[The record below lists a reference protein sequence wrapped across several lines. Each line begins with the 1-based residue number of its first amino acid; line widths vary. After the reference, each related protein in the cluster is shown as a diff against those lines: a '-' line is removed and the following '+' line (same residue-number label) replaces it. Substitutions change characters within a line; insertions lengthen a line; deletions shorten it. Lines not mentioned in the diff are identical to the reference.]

1 MKFQKPTVEGL
12 KKAGINTAGLFVGV
26 LGGYAMQNFLM
37 KERTAKDGTVKKPI
51 IEDNILYNGI
61 GALLG
66 IGIAASVPNPF
77 VKYIGLGV
85 AVIFTIRAVNRATD
99 KLSGL
104 GGIGGTLK
112 SFLEKSVPRI
122 SGIAFDIPMGGSD
135 YINEPLMLPMSGF
148 GDMGRNEALINP
160 SASDFAT
167 PVQMPVLS
175 TSSAGRH
182 A

>member
-1 MKFQKPTVEGL
+1 MKFEKPTIAGL

-26 LGGYAMQNFLM
+26 LGGFAMQNFLM

-51 IEDNILYNGI
+51 IEDNILFNGV

-66 IGIAASVPNPF
+66 VGVAMTIPNPF
-77 VKYIGLGV
+77 AKFVGLGM

-104 GGIGGTLK
+104 SGTANLK
-112 SFLEKSVPRI
+112 TFLEKAVPRI
-122 SGIAFDIPMGGSD
+122 NGVAFDIPMGGAD

-148 GDMGRNEALINP
+148 GDMGRNEAFISPAASEFTNP
-160 SASDFAT
+160 LAIPALT
-167 PVQMPVLS
+167 